1 MNPTFERFIKKVIQE
16 TDCSREEREDLLE
29 ELVAHLESAC
39 DDLKKDGHTDE
50 EATQLAM
57 INFGDGKNVGK
68 TLQHAMY
75 PYRREMLL
83 ALGIGSLLMTYGIY
97 LSQLF
102 VMGDAHIG
110 WLLLGVLTSSCLLF
124 LTLRPIVSMNRRA
137 VMNSLLVVHLLVM
150 GAGLLLSLNLD
161 PPYSMV
167 FSIIDPLIVVFTIIL
182 IFRTTIYDVPATEL
196 NLKTGTKL
204 IHYFNLFMGILL
216 IAGTLFFLYGYLMFA
231 SEWYGGLWKLFVPIA
246 LWGVLYAVQLT
257 LLNRQWKKSAYFVS
271 VLQLSMPFILY
282 ILWLTTV
289 RAGVS

>member
-1 MNPTFERFIKKVIQE
+1 MQE
-16 TDCSREEREDLLE
+16 TDCSREEREDLVE
-29 ELVAHLESAC
+29 ELVAHLECAC
-39 DDLKKDGHTDE
+39 DDLKKNGHTDE
-50 EATQLAM
+50 EAVQLAM

-102 VMGDAHIG
+102 VMGDAHIW

-204 IHYFNLFMGILL
+204 IHYSNLFMGILL

-231 SEWYGGLWKLFVPIA
+231 SDGYGGLWKLFVPIA

-282 ILWLTTV
+282 ILWLATV